1 MKGTSEL
8 IPVSLQSN
16 LEGTFAFDTVAISN
30 ELLFF

>member
-1 MKGTSEL
+1 MNS

-16 LEGTFAFDTVAISN
+16 VEGTFAFDTIAISN